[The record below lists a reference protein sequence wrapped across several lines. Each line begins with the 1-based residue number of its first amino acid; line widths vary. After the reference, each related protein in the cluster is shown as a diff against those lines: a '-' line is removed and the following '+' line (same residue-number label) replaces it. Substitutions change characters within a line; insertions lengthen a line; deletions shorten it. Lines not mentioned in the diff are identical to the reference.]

1 MKYVLVL
8 ASLLTLVS
16 CESKSSSKSKKCT
29 YNDEPIDCSSMNASH
44 EEKSFTLVSKVKSE
58 ISIVDNKIETLEN
71 TENVESKIRN
81 GYVYDCKTS
90 TTAGNIFDYNV
101 IGKTL
106 QLKLGNAIESLT
118 RVSGESK
125 SIEGSWRKVDKDETG
140 SSTVTI
146 TFTKNTMDL
155 TVQCFFK

>member
-1 MKYVLVL
+1 
-8 ASLLTLVS
+8 
-16 CESKSSSKSKKCT
+16 
-29 YNDEPIDCSSMNASH
+29 MNASS
-44 EEKSFTLVSKVKSE
+44 EGKSFTLVSKVKSE
-58 ISIVDNKIETLEN
+58 ISLIDGKIETLEN

-81 GYVYDCKTS
+81 GYAYDCKTS
-90 TTAGNIFDYNV
+90 TTAGNIFDYKV
-101 IGKTL
+101 SGKTL
-106 QLKLGNAIESLT
+106 QLKLNNAIESFT
-118 RVSGESK
+118 RVNGESK